1 MGEVYRARDTRLDR
15 TVAIKVL
22 PAHVAGDPDLRQRFE
37 REARAVAALNHPH
50 ICTLHDVGHERPRPA
65 RGAGGER
72 GETAPPSA
80 KGGVPGARSVR
91 AGVPVRGW
99 GPASVEEDGIDFLVM
114 EYLEGQTLAERLA
127 RKAGSKDPALR
138 IEDALRYAIEIADA
152 LDKAHRQG
160 IVHRDLKPGNIM
172 LTKGGTKLL
181 DFGLAKLQ
189 PTGAVAGMSIAA
201 TVSGPLTG
209 QGTILGTPQY
219 MAPEQLEG
227 KDADARTDI
236 FAFGAVLYEMLTGH
250 KAFEGR
256 SHASLISAIMSADP
270 QPISASQPLTPPLLD
285 HLVKRC
291 LAKDPDERWQTASDL
306 MRDLTWIAGNS
317 AQPFTS
323 APVRLKRSRA
333 RLAWTGVGVL
343 VLASAMFF
351 AGTWWTAGRDA
362 SPAQWRGER
371 LGGSTVAMGPR
382 VSPDGQTLAF
392 QAMVDGQ
399 TQVAVMTPQSGNW
412 TILTRD
418 RSRGAIGTIGW
429 SRDGTKL
436 FFDRILGGPGGIF
449 TVPVLGGEERIVLED
464 AMGPELLQDGSLLV
478 TRINADRVYQ
488 LHHFWPETGR
498 LEALPAL
505 LAASVLYSAA
515 RVFPDG
521 REAVFFGRPLE
532 GTQAADHLYV
542 VDLTSGRVRRIV
554 PTVSISPPSWTF
566 PLAVTQDGGSVLFDL
581 PAGNLHRI
589 VAVPRDGSEQVRPI
603 VTLTEQPLFLD
614 IGPDGSLYVDQIEQ
628 PADLLRFSPASGAL
642 ERIPLPSVSVSA
654 NTQSALAL
662 PLPDGRVLLTGRIV
676 GRDRVLVMAPGKDP
690 VPFIATDEETT
701 GPLAMVGED
710 TFVFVAG
717 TVPTR
722 TLALASVADG
732 RITRRLTRV
741 DAGAILGIAGSPDGT
756 TIFYVDSGTVWAV
769 PAGDGEPRK
778 IRGGNGVAV
787 DPRGRDL
794 LVSLNEP
801 AGVRLIRMPISGG
814 SEQLVPLPSDLRL
827 SPTPLGG
834 NAIGRD
840 GRITVRVTPID
851 TWFWPA
857 AIFDPATG
865 RVVRVPGGDQAD
877 MAAPGWANDGRLVT
891 VAARVQGSL
900 WRFRPE
906 NEAR

>member
-1 MGEVYRARDTRLDR
+1 MALIAGARLGPYEIQSPLGAGGMGEVYRARDTRLDR

-22 PAHVAGDPDLRQRFE
+22 PSHVATDPNLKQRFE
-37 REARAVAALNHPH
+37 REAKTLAALSHPH
-50 ICTLHDVGHERPRPA
+50 ICPVFDVGQHN
-65 RGAGGER
+65 
-72 GETAPPSA
+72 
-80 KGGVPGARSVR
+80 
-91 AGVPVRGW
+91 
-99 GPASVEEDGIDFLVM
+99 GIDFLVM
-114 EYLEGQTLAERLA
+114 EYLEGETLADRLV
-127 RKAGSKDPALR
+127 KGPLPIDQ
-138 IEDALRYAIEIADA
+138 ALRYATEIADA
-152 LDKAHRQG
+152 LDKAHRKG

-172 LTKGGTKLL
+172 LTRSGGRSGPPIAKLL

-189 PTGAVAGMSIAA
+189 PTGAVAGPSMAA
-201 TVSGPLTG
+201 TVSAPLTG
-209 QGTILGTPQY
+209 HGTILGTLQY

-227 KDADARTDI
+227 RDADARTDI
-236 FAFGAVLYEMLTGH
+236 FAFGAVLYEAIAGR
-250 KAFEGR
+250 KAFEGT
-256 SHASLISAIMSADP
+256 SQASLISAIMSTDP
-270 QPISASQPLTPPLLD
+270 QSLSASQPLAPPPLD
-285 HLVKRC
+285 HVVKRC
-291 LAKDPDERWQTASDL
+291 LAKDPDERWQTASDV
-306 MRDLTWIAGNS
+306 MRELRWIAEQS
-317 AQPFTS
+317 AQTVTS
-323 APVRLKRSRA
+323 APVRSKRHRA
-333 RLAWTGVGVL
+333 RITQAVAVLILAAATF
-343 VLASAMFF
+343 S
-351 AGTWWTAGRDA
+351 AGTWWNGARDA
-362 SPAQWRGER
+362 SPVQWRGER

-399 TQVAVMTPQSGNW
+399 TQVAVMTPRSGNW

-418 RSRGAIGTIGW
+418 RTRGAIGTIGW
-429 SRDGTKL
+429 SRDGTRL
-436 FFDRILGGPGGIF
+436 FFDRILGGPRGIF

-464 AMGPELLQDGSLLV
+464 AMGPELLPDGSLLV

-488 LHHFWPETGR
+488 LHHFWPETSR

-589 VAVPRDGSEQVRPI
+589 VAVPRDGSGQVRPI

-614 IGPDGSLYVDQIEQ
+614 IGPDGSLYVDQIDQ
-628 PADLLRFSPASGAL
+628 PADLLRFAPASGAL

-654 NTQSALAL
+654 NTQSTLAL

-676 GRDRVLVMAPGKDP
+676 GRDRVMVMAPGKDP

-701 GPLAMVGED
+701 GPLAMVGKD
-710 TFVFVAG
+710 TFVFVTG
-717 TVPTR
+717 TAPTR

-741 DAGAILGIAGSPDGT
+741 DAGAILGMAGSPDGT
-756 TIFYVDSGTVWAV
+756 TIFYADSGTVWAV

-801 AGVRLIRMPISGG
+801 AGVRLIRMPIAGG
-814 SEQLVPLPSDLRL
+814 SEQVVPLPSDLRL
-827 SPTPLGG
+827 SPTALSS

-840 GRITVRVTPID
+840 GRIAVRVTPID

-857 AIFDPATG
+857 VIFDPATG
-865 RVVRVPGGDQAD
+865 RVQRVPGGDRVD
-877 MAAPGWANDGRLVT
+877 MLSAGWANDGRLVT
-891 VAARVQGSL
+891 LALSVRGSL
-900 WRFRPE
+900 WRFSPE
-906 NEAR
+906 NAAR